1 MMNFESIKGEL
12 LDGNK
17 VSHKG
22 WSIKVTASNHVVM
35 QAPDGESR
43 TARFI
48 HLDSAVKDFI
58 KAAGIPD
65 KTPKPISYPK
75 PQKGVLGPDT
85 STNSPWKDPAINQQ
99 YVPKGKK
106 SDPKL
111 GPDTSTKSPWKDPVI
126 NKRPQPAIGRG
137 GLPNTDLGPDS
148 STREPKWGGKKKTSR
163 KKKANY
169 EVIVGGMGSVYN
181 GDSEIEARDIYE
193 EYVMQSSEDFGD
205 ASGEPVVL
213 LEDGEAI
220 EEFGDPEIEELDQY
234 DYDEDLGLGI
244 EAKRSKIIDTF
255 AEKEAG
261 RTYQELVNSSPEARL
276 LKDIGDPEKW
286 AANRAIE
293 ALGQSSFRNKKPCT
307 NCDQT
312 AEEDK
317 EALAP
322 SWTWPKDAW
331 PGKGNNVEEEDV
343 EAGCHGGKKGYISFD
358 DWRGVKPPKYGDPN
372 YNFYDEEELNTSMDQ
387 RTYKDF
393 KPINPTL
400 WNKKDEDDGK
410 KSSRAKAIGRRLA
423 VQFKENWDQDGKY
436 SRDIQAETP
445 EELYH
450 VVRSFGSDDDYDW
463 SKYAPRMPEEQTLEE
478 AGMDQGYV
486 EAKRK
491 RSSDP
496 KAKEYWK
503 KYFGEYGKKM
513 TEGGS
518 EEKGKKEKKDTKK
531 ESLRKVRSQATF
543 DLPMDEVEF
552 TIECLPEA
560 ERPEGF
566 FAYDSE
572 EENEKV
578 VKDIYEK
585 LEWNE
590 WAWCTVKVTAE
601 WNGFTGEDYLGGVS
615 ADSEKDFIENSGYYE
630 DMKGE
635 AYADLVKNIQDT
647 MGRLKRFN
655 GGRKVRSQA
664 APANMPPGAQMSA
677 PSAPSG
683 QAPAAPSDTTKPV
696 PQAPKAPKAA
706 PATGAGDEGVKAL
719 GWTDEDIMT
728 MTPDQKQKII
738 QVKLT
743 KPGTQGKAPAPAPAP
758 VQPKSP
764 AAPATPAVPESAPAQ
779 APVEKA
785 PAAPAPVAARMNR
798 EKIER
803 SKIKTAFQR
812 LVSQAMQPQT
822 PYSLPAE
829 PAMSL
834 PGQEVPAAPAGQ
846 KPAQGQPGK
855 PGTQA
860 LTPGSA
866 EEQLFNIYQE
876 ILNQDVS
883 ASSPIEIQAKK
894 ANELM
899 KRALSEVGMSPAEV
913 KKLFGKEN
921 LMQLFPV

>member
-148 STREPKWGGKKKTSR
+148 STREPKWGGKKRTSG

-531 ESLRKVRSQATF
+531 ESLRK
-543 DLPMDEVEF
+543 M
-552 TIECLPEA
+552 
-560 ERPEGF
+560 
-566 FAYDSE
+566 
-572 EENEKV
+572 
-578 VKDIYEK
+578 
-585 LEWNE
+585 
-590 WAWCTVKVTAE
+590 
-601 WNGFTGEDYLGGVS
+601 
-615 ADSEKDFIENSGYYE
+615 
-630 DMKGE
+630 
-635 AYADLVKNIQDT
+635 
-647 MGRLKRFN
+647 
-655 GGRKVRSQA
+655 RSQA

-758 VQPKSP
+758 APVQPKSLT
-764 AAPATPAVPESAPAQ
+764 APSTPAVPESAPAQ

-812 LVSQAMQPQT
+812 LVSQAMQPQA
-822 PYSLPAE
+822 PESLPAE

-834 PGQEVPAAPAGQ
+834 PRQETPAAPAGQ
-846 KPAQGQPGK
+846 KPAQGQSGK

>member
-148 STREPKWGGKKKTSR
+148 STREPKWGGKKKANSGKKVSQKVMEPDYPREAEWAVFVFDITDSVTQKPDYVSSVYEGYLVDLNSHVYIASLTPNIEGHFIDVYCTVNEKYDSEAHSEELSDFESELAQYSNEYEYFSVGEVEKYSVVQEKETIEDEESYKDEEDSWYESLRGNSGVGDAVEKLKARGVLKKTSR

-244 EAKRSKIIDTF
+244 EAKRNKIIDTF

-322 SWTWPKDAW
+322 SWTWPKDSW

-343 EAGCHGGKKGYISFD
+343 EAGRHS
-358 DWRGVKPPKYGDPN
+358 
-372 YNFYDEEELNTSMDQ
+372 E
-387 RTYKDF
+387 
-393 KPINPTL
+393 
-400 WNKKDEDDGK
+400 K
-410 KSSRAKAIGRRLA
+410 KSSRSKAIGRRMA
-423 VQFKENWDQDGKY
+423 IQFKENWDQDGKY

-486 EAKRK
+486 EARRK
-491 RSSDP
+491 RSADP

-503 KYFGEYGKKM
+503 KYFGQYGEKM

-531 ESLRKVRSQATF
+531 ESLRK
-543 DLPMDEVEF
+543 M
-552 TIECLPEA
+552 
-560 ERPEGF
+560 
-566 FAYDSE
+566 
-572 EENEKV
+572 
-578 VKDIYEK
+578 
-585 LEWNE
+585 
-590 WAWCTVKVTAE
+590 
-601 WNGFTGEDYLGGVS
+601 
-615 ADSEKDFIENSGYYE
+615 
-630 DMKGE
+630 
-635 AYADLVKNIQDT
+635 
-647 MGRLKRFN
+647 
-655 GGRKVRSQA
+655 RSQA

-743 KPGTQGKAPAPAPAP
+743 KPGTQGKTPVPAP
-758 VQPKSP
+758 VQPKSLT
-764 AAPATPAVPESAPAQ
+764 APSTPAVPESAPAQ
-779 APVEKA
+779 APVEKT
-785 PAAPAPVAARMNR
+785 PAPVAARIKR

-822 PYSLPAE
+822 PDSLPAE

-834 PGQEVPAAPAGQ
+834 PGQEVPAAPAGK

-883 ASSPIEIQAKK
+883 ASTPIEIQAKK